1 MIKTDE
7 DALICDLAE
16 TYHIYDYRQL
26 PVWKVAVFSYGLK
39 DDARIKMKLFNQ
51 WTDLTTLL
59 LATAVDKLSMLLWTK
74 TVDAQKGRNKPQL
87 IIDSLL
93 NNVVENKNMA
103 FHSGKDFEIA
113 RAKLLGKE
121 NS

>member
-16 TYHIYDYRQL
+16 TYHIYEYRQL
-26 PVWKVAVFSYGLK
+26 PVWKVAVFSYGLR
-39 DDARIKMKLFNQ
+39 DSSRIKMKLFNQ
-51 WTDLTTLL
+51 RIDLQILL